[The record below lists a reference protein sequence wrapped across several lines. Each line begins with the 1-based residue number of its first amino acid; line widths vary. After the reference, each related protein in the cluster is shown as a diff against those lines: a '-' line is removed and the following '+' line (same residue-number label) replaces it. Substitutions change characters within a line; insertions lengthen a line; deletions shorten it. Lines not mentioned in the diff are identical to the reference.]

1 MPYSIYLFMSV
12 VRGCESGLP
21 AILSI
26 RMGQEYKPE
35 ALSEERALIS
45 VSISLRENRNKDKR

>member
-1 MPYSIYLFMSV
+1 MSV

-35 ALSEERALIS
+35 ALFEERALIS
-45 VSISLRENRNKDKR
+45 VSISLGRTGVRTRDEMI